1 CRGADMILDDPDP
14 IRAMVV
20 ISGNPLISVGQ
31 SARLQSAFKALDFV
45 VLVDIYPNATS
56 EVADYILPATDMFER
71 SDINLAGLGL
81 QHDPF
86 VQYTAPIVSPRD
98 ERRPEW
104 QIMGMLERALAGEP
118 FQEITEDPLARMRHM
133 LRRSDIDLDDLEED
147 VMPVRVLPR
156 RPTGE
161 FFERTIQTDDQLVDC
176 FPDTMADSRARMG
189 MLFEALSNEPPSQ
202 LKMIS
207 RRTNYMLN
215 SWFHN
220 VASLK
225 RPSQQSNPLFI
236 HPDDAESRQI
246 RDGDRVRIHNEYG
259 ELEVE
264 VAFDD
269 QLRPGVVA
277 MTHGWG
283 QRGSLSIAS
292 KHPGV
297 NANVLLPGGLGSYDP
312 FSNQAFMT
320 GIPVAVSQ
328 V

>member
-1 CRGADMILDDPDP
+1 MLSLVSGNLDRPGGNRYGEGFYPAAKAGATRGEAPGMRKRPRAWCARSGNLLGNLMADMILDDPDP

-133 LRRSDIDLDDLEED
+133 LRD
-147 VMPVRVLPR
+147 
-156 RPTGE
+156 
-161 FFERTIQTDDQLVDC
+161 RTL
-176 FPDTMADSRARMG
+176 
-189 MLFEALSNEPPSQ
+189 
-202 LKMIS
+202 IS
-207 RRTNYMLN
+207 RTWKRT
-215 SWFHN
+215 
-220 VASLK
+220 
-225 RPSQQSNPLFI
+225 
-236 HPDDAESRQI
+236 
-246 RDGDRVRIHNEYG
+246 
-259 ELEVE
+259 
-264 VAFDD
+264 
-269 QLRPGVVA
+269 
-277 MTHGWG
+277 
-283 QRGSLSIAS
+283 
-292 KHPGV
+292 
-297 NANVLLPGGLGSYDP
+297 
-312 FSNQAFMT
+312 
-320 GIPVAVSQ
+320 
-328 V
+328 

>member
-1 CRGADMILDDPDP
+1 
-14 IRAMVV
+14 
-20 ISGNPLISVGQ
+20 
-31 SARLQSAFKALDFV
+31 
-45 VLVDIYPNATS
+45 
-56 EVADYILPATDMFER
+56 
-71 SDINLAGLGL
+71 
-81 QHDPF
+81 
-86 VQYTAPIVSPRD
+86 
-98 ERRPEW
+98 
-104 QIMGMLERALAGEP
+104 
-118 FQEITEDPLARMRHM
+118 
-133 LRRSDIDLDDLEED
+133 
-147 VMPVRVLPR
+147 
-156 RPTGE
+156 
-161 FFERTIQTDDQLVDC
+161 
-176 FPDTMADSRARMG
+176 MADSRARMG
-189 MLFEALSNEPPSQ
+189 VLFETLANEPPSQ

-236 HPDDAESRQI
+236 HPHDAESRQI
-246 RDGDRVRIHNEYG
+246 QDGDRVRIHNEYG

-297 NANVLLPGGLGSYDP
+297 NANVLLPGGPGSYDP